1 MPYYQKR
8 GDLPR
13 KRHMQFRNPE
23 GELYPE
29 HLVGNKGFV
38 GISSLLHHLRP
49 PTTVKNV
56 NLIHEYNL
64 EADPDPRIRH
74 RHFKLFDLPALGDPI
89 LGRTPMLFNPDL
101 TAWFVRPHRNQV

>member
-13 KRHMQFRNPE
+13 KRHMQFRNAE

-56 NLIHEYNL
+56 DLIHEYNI
-64 EADPDPRIRH
+64 EADINSDGGNNVLDIVE
-74 RHFKLFDLPALGDPI
+74 LVNII
-89 LGRTPMLFNPDL
+89 LN
-101 TAWFVRPHRNQV
+101 N